1 MFLYLFIFLI
11 FYSFFNKP
19 KYDKKKQSHHIEVL
33 DKANQ

>member
-1 MFLYLFIFLI
+1 MYLYLFLI

-19 KYDKKKQSHHIEVL
+19 KYKKKQNHHIEVL